1 MLGDTMKRYQIFI
14 SSTYNDLKEERQA
27 VLESILKLRHIPV
40 GMEQF
45 VATNEEQFGYIK
57 RLIDE
62 TDYYVLI
69 IGNRYGTLGEDG
81 ISYTEKE
88 FDYAVSKNI
97 PMLAFVHSDPN
108 SFSFEKSEKTEIARK
123 KLEKFR
129 DKVEHN
135 RLVSLFSWNG
145 PDSLSKEVVVALVNA
160 FNDFPRPG
168 WERVTSYDNSELLN
182 QINDLRMENT
192 MLKEENERLQFSN
205 IVNEKID
212 AFPWDNTIK
221 LVGRSKE
228 KKYKN
233 IEIPFNISWRQILS
247 IWGTYLIEETEITYV
262 KFKLQRAFFGDI
274 RSDFEIS
281 DANYQYV
288 LMEFIKIGAIKIAK
302 KELILTEEG
311 KKFLFNSFVETN
323 SLISKNIAYIEEIDT
338 KLLITNEKEKL
349 EEYIEKFSD
358 FNSNPES
365 LNYIGESLIS
375 ASVFLSMQNQLSQE
389 DTETAQL
396 LIEEILQEASES
408 ERVSMGTFAPIFNLS
423 KIYHLINIF
432 QKGIDT

>member
-1 MLGDTMKRYQIFI
+1 MKRYQIFI

-97 PMLAFVHSDPN
+97 PILAFVHSDPN

-129 DKVEHN
+129 GKVEHN

-228 KKYKN
+228 KEYKN

-247 IWGTYLIEETEITYV
+247 IWGTYLIEETKITYV
-262 KFKLQRAFFGDI
+262 KFALQRAFFGDK

-281 DANYQYV
+281 DADYQYI

-323 SLISKNIAYIEEIDT
+323 SLISKNVSYIEEIDT
-338 KLLITNEKEKL
+338 KLLIT
-349 EEYIEKFSD
+349 
-358 FNSNPES
+358 
-365 LNYIGESLIS
+365 
-375 ASVFLSMQNQLSQE
+375 
-389 DTETAQL
+389 
-396 LIEEILQEASES
+396 
-408 ERVSMGTFAPIFNLS
+408 
-423 KIYHLINIF
+423 
-432 QKGIDT
+432 

>member
-1 MLGDTMKRYQIFI
+1 MKRYQIFI

-97 PMLAFVHSDPN
+97 PILAFVHSDPN

-135 RLVSLFSWNG
+135 RLVSLFPWNG

-160 FNDFPRPG
+160 FNDFPRSG
-168 WERVTSYDNSELLN
+168 WERVTSYDNSELLI
-182 QINDLRMENT
+182 QINDLRMENS
-192 MLKEENERLQFSN
+192 MLKEENERLQFREELN
-205 IVNEKID
+205 EAVNEKINT
-212 AFPWDNTIK
+212 FPWDNTIT
-221 LVGRSKE
+221 LIGRSSKDE
-228 KKYKN
+228 KYKN
-233 IEIPFNISWRQILS
+233 IEIPFDISWRQIFS
-247 IWGTYLIEETEITYV
+247 IWGGYLLEERDVLKYEL
-262 KFKLQRAFFGDI
+262 KEAFFGDGN
-274 RSDFEIS
+274 DGFQIS
-281 DANYQYV
+281 NVDYQYI
-288 LMEFIKIGAIKIAK
+288 LFEFIRIGLIKIEK
-302 KELILTEEG
+302 KKLILTEEG
-311 KKFLFNSFVETN
+311 KKFLISSFTETS
-323 SLISKNIAYIEEIDT
+323 SLISQNIAYVKEVDS
-338 KLLITNEKEKL
+338 KLFVTSEKGQLKK
-349 EEYIEKFSD
+349 YIEKFSD
-358 FNSNPES
+358 FDSNPES
-365 LNYIGESLIS
+365 INYIGESLIS

-389 DTETAQL
+389 DTKTAQI
-396 LIEEILQEASES
+396 LIKEILQEVSES
-408 ERVSMGTFAPIFNLS
+408 ERINMGVFAPIFNLS
-423 KIYHLINIF
+423 KIYDLINIF
-432 QKGIDT
+432 QKGIDS